1 MNPTI
6 TQYTTAYRIHKST
19 HLLTSVVIGF
29 MCLFSIK
36 ATAQNDT
43 LPDTSPIRPV
53 YASYAIKAGSA
64 HRADTYLS
72 PVKYSGWRVGFSYQR
87 LQSMKFAPEN
97 WLMHLQLDIDVDRTQ
112 NLTGNAAMW
121 YAGFDV
127 SWGMLRRWK
136 LPEGFSIGV
145 GPALAV
151 NLGCLYLDRNGNN
164 PASAKA
170 AITANAA
177 AYCAWNGRILN
188 RPVTLRYQASSPV
201 TGAFFSPDYG
211 ELYYEIYLGNH
222 SGLAH
227 PAWWGN
233 YFRYDHQLS
242 ADLRFG
248 ATWLRVGYRGNI
260 LSTKINHI
268 VTRDFTHCAL
278 VGISGE
284 WISLDPRKK
293 LSPET
298 RIITA
303 TY

>member
-1 MNPTI
+1 M
-6 TQYTTAYRIHKST
+6 
-19 HLLTSVVIGF
+19 
-29 MCLFSIK
+29 
-36 ATAQNDT
+36 QNDNT
-43 LPDTSPIRPV
+43 ATGKGISRFAAIVLIIVLISLFQTEASAQTDSVPDAGTIRPV
-53 YASYAIKAGSA
+53 YATYALKAGSA

-72 PVKYSGWRVGFSYQR
+72 PIKYSGWRVGFSYQR
-87 LQSMKFAPEN
+87 LQAMKFNPEN
-97 WLMHLQLDIDVDRTQ
+97 WLMQLQLDIDVDGTK
-112 NLTGNAAMW
+112 NIVGNATMW
-121 YAGFDV
+121 YAGLDV
-127 SWGMLRRWK
+127 SWGMLRRWR
-136 LPEGFSIGV
+136 LPEGFSVGV

-170 AITANAA
+170 AVTANASV
-177 AYCAWNGRILN
+177 YCAWNGKILGL
-188 RPVTLRYQASSPV
+188 PVTLRYQASSPV
-201 TGAFFSPDYG
+201 IGAFFSPDYG

-248 ATWLRVGYRGNI
+248 STWLRLGYRGNI
-260 LSTKINHI
+260 FSSKINHI
-268 VTRDFTHCAL
+268 ITRDFTHCAI

-284 WISLDPRKK
+284 WISIDPRKK
-293 LSPET
+293 LSSEA
-298 RIITA
+298 RMITA

>member
-6 TQYTTAYRIHKST
+6 AHYTIAYRIHKST

-36 ATAQNDT
+36 AAAQNDT

-222 SGLAH
+222 SGLLRG
-227 PAWWGN
+227 AWPGN
-233 YFRYDHQLS
+233 FFRLNNLLT
-242 ADLRFG
+242 ADIALGRTILR
-248 ATWLRVGYRGNI
+248 LGYRCNI
-260 LSTKINHI
+260 SSTKTHDIVCRHI
-268 VTRDFTHCAL
+268 EHMAV
-278 VGISGE
+278 VGLASE
-284 WISLDPRKK
+284 WISLSPSRK
-293 LSPET
+293 LADDVRYIS
-298 RIITA
+298 A
-303 TY
+303 LY